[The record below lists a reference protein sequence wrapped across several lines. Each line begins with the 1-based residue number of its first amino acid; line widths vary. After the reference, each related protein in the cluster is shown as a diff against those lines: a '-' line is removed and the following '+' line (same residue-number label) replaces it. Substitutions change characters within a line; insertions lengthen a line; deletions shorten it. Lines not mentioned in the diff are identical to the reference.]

1 MNNIIA
7 TLEKF
12 KKPDKDFI
20 QDKECLICLESLETL
35 DLESETNKIVKLPC
49 ECANSVYHISCIIKF
64 LHSGENKNFC
74 PHCKTK
80 YENPVHIEQQ
90 VQIRVQVH
98 VQVSR
103 NQIVQVSRNQI
114 VPYNQ
119 QTNNNF
125 QIKIFTEIIMFHTF
139 LNSVMNLI
147 NIIVTR
153 ICPEFD
159 SYGELQALMI
169 LYFSKFIFNYS
180 IFVYSKNDIEK
191 IKDCLFYSYIWH
203 IVLFGFFIYILTKIK
218 NNNKTTILIVN
229 NLVFGFIDLTYRKI
243 TEYKIQNRVN
253 VV

>member
-1 MNNIIA
+1 MDNIIA
-7 TLEKF
+7 ALEKF

-35 DLESETNKIVKLPC
+35 DLESEINKIVKLPC
-49 ECANSVYHISCIIKF
+49 ECANSVYHTSCIIKL

-74 PHCKTK
+74 PHCKTN
-80 YENPVHIEQQ
+80 YENPVHSEQY
-90 VQIRVQVH
+90 IQVH
-98 VQVSR
+98 VRVQVSR
-103 NQIVQVSRNQI
+103 NQIVPVSRNQI

-119 QTNNNF
+119 QTNNDF
-125 QIKIFTEIIMFHTF
+125 QIKIFTDIIMFHIF
-139 LNSVMNLI
+139 SNSVMNLI

-153 ICPEFD
+153 ICPDFD

-169 LYFSKFIFNYS
+169 LYFFKFIFNHS
-180 IFVYSKNDIEK
+180 IFVYSKNNIEK
-191 IKDCLFYSYIWH
+191 IKDCLVYSYIFH

-253 VV
+253 VVQ